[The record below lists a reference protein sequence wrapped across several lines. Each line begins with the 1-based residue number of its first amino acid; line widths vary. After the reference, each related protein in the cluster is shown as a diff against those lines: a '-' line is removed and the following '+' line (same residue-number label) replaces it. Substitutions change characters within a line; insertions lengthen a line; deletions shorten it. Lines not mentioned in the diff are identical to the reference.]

1 MTKKAADQTLATFNC
16 DRALW
21 AAFKLAA
28 KSEGSNA
35 TRTLTALIQ
44 DYMGDGPSLSRDDIG
59 IPLDELERL
68 SREDIGIP
76 LDELERLSREDI
88 RELIDAAIQ
97 SHEQKLHLG
106 VSLDGLKASALILPS
121 ENALKQAIEP
131 VAVQSRAETS
141 ALLTAGEA
149 YRALQSRGYRKVSRS
164 FRRSIAQAIQSG
176 AIPEDLLT
184 LGLVADFE
192 IKAKGNPNNN
202 SLRWLKL
209 RSAHSKATPS

>member
-44 DYMGDGPSLSRDDIG
+44 DYMGDVPS
-59 IPLDELERL
+59 L

-88 RELIDAAIQ
+88 GELIDAAIQ